1 MKKIAIIGAGIS
13 GLFIA
18 NLLKKKPN
26 YQITI
31 YEKNTSINL
40 DEGYGV
46 QLSVNSIK
54 LLNEIG
60 FEKLHNNEKFTPEKI
75 NFYSNKSLDKICE
88 LDITEF
94 NSEDCKYT
102 TLKRSSLINFLKT
115 DLEGLIMTDYNISKI
130 DQQDK
135 KIKLSF
141 ENAEVKECDYLIIS
155 DGIFSKSKSLMSKDE
170 AKPKYNN
177 TLAIRGILNKSPE
190 NIDSK
195 NIALFLGSDFHHVV
209 YPVNAHETLIWASK
223 SEKSKYTFNYQSLKC
238 LNDDLQMR
246 SNWDLPICNGTE
258 RLKKNGKKIHSTQK
272 PEALLHR
279 ILLATSNKNDL
290 VLDPF
295 LGSGTTPTVAKKLGR
310 NYYGIEKE
318 KAYFKAAEQRLRKA
332 KPIEDDYLD
341 TLKNGRSKPRI
352 PFGSLV
358 ELGIIKPGTTIFDNK
373 KKISAKI
380 MADGSIKHAQTE
392 GSIHKVAATIL
403 GAESCNGW
411 TYWHYNLDGA
421 VVPIDHLRQKLISK
435 N

>member
-13 GLFIA
+13 GLFIT
-18 NLLKKKPN
+18 NLFKKNPN

-60 FEKLHNNEKFTPEKI
+60 FEKLHKNEKFTPEKI

-115 DLEGLIMTDYNISKI
+115 DLKGLIKTGYNISKI

-155 DGIFSKSKSLMSKDE
+155 DGVFSKSKSLISKDE

-190 NIDSK
+190 NIDVK
-195 NIALFLGSDFHHVV
+195 NIALFLGSDFHHVI
-209 YPVNAHETLIWASK
+209 YPVNPNGDLNFIAIMKYQLSIEEQKNYSLFSDNSFIKKVLKKFPSRNK
-223 SEKSKYTFNYQSLKC
+223 SFL
-238 LNDDLQMR
+238 DDLKELKIFPVFVSENFYKLQNNNIHFIGDAFFAFPPSFAQGASQSIEGAYDLFKSIENSTE
-246 SNWDLPICNGTE
+246 SNFF
-258 RLKKNGKKIHSTQK
+258 KN
-272 PEALLHR
+272 R
-279 ILLATSNKNDL
+279 VNKTKMVN
-290 VLDPF
+290 
-295 LGSGTTPTVAKKLGR
+295 
-310 NYYGIEKE
+310 I
-318 KAYFKAAEQRLRKA
+318 
-332 KPIEDDYLD
+332 
-341 TLKNGRSKPRI
+341 RSKFNQFAFHLSNP
-352 PFGSLV
+352 L
-358 ELGIIKPGTTIFDNK
+358 TIFFRNIFLKRLVKNK
-373 KKISAKI
+373 KFLESYL
-380 MADGSIKHAQTE
+380 G
-392 GSIHKVAATIL
+392 KVYR
-403 GAESCNGW
+403 N
-411 TYWHYNLDGA
+411 
-421 VVPIDHLRQKLISK
+421 
-435 N
+435 